1 MAVCLGLLD
10 FISNHNHPGL
20 LAFAIIVCRTG
31 LFIESFYARLC
42 LFMSIY
48 DLRKLEGPLSPRRL
62 DAVSRAVLTLRL
74 FRRVFGA
81 QLSAIRVTE
90 WRAA

>member
-1 MAVCLGLLD
+1 MFGSFRLHLEPQSSRPVCFRHYSLQD
-10 FISNHNHPGL
+10 
-20 LAFAIIVCRTG
+20 R
-31 LFIESFYARLC
+31 IESFYARLC
-42 LFMSIY
+42 LLMSIY
-48 DLRKLEGPLSPRRL
+48 DLRKFEGPLSPRRL